1 MKFILIGFMGSGK
14 STVGKQ
20 LAAQLQLPFTDSD
33 AWIEEQSAISVS
45 RMFELEGESVF
56 RDWEQ
61 RFVDQ
66 LDEKDEVISCG
77 GGLPCF
83 NNLLESLK
91 EKGRVVYLKTSI
103 ETLTHRL
110 KDEREDRPLVASI
123 PDETFTKEI
132 TARLSSREPIYLQ
145 ADVVIETDRKTVEE
159 IVNEIAEF

>member
-20 LAAQLQLPFTDSD
+20 LAAQLQLPFTDSY

-66 LDEKDEVISCG
+66 
-77 GGLPCF
+77 
-83 NNLLESLK
+83 
-91 EKGRVVYLKTSI
+91 
-103 ETLTHRL
+103 
-110 KDEREDRPLVASI
+110 